1 MNSGEMKM
9 ARSEKN
15 LNGKRKAYLVSR
27 RGGEGKLGS
36 GDGGFGLDKR
46 WNEWFWRQNGTELA
60 AKWHSFSSRGDKSD
74 GHVSEKNAAYRLY
87 DSGSNEDINIDKTT
101 ESGV

>member
-27 RGGEGKLGS
+27 RGGEEKLGS

-46 WNEWFWRQNGTELA
+46 WKEWFWRQNGTELA

-87 DSGSNEDINIDKTT
+87 DSGSNKDINID
-101 ESGV
+101 